1 MRRQLSAALRAILVL
16 TLLVGVV
23 YPLTVMLVGRLAFSD
38 AAEGSLLHHD
48 GRVVGSRLIGQAF
61 EGDQWFHPRPSSAGD
76 GYDAM
81 ASSPSNLGPGNPE
94 LLDAVAERVAAYRRE
109 NHLGATVSVPG
120 DAVTG
125 SGSGLDPHISPA
137 NARIQVARVAEARG
151 LTVAQVRGLVEDHVA
166 TTPLGLAPDTVN
178 VLELNLALD
187 DLR

>member
-81 ASSPSNLGPGNPE
+81 ASSPSNLGPRNPE

-137 NARIQVARVAEARG
+137 IQVARVAEARG

-187 DLR
+187 DLH